1 MVRHVADNRTPGW
14 KALLAIVV
22 GGGAVLWHVLACM
35 ESPMSFSP
43 SGKDLA
49 FVTMEPYGLDKKD
62 LMRKDRYVYRLF
74 VASQGA
80 PPRVIEQTNSFM
92 LCAPAYTSDGE
103 QLVYLRIPLFREENL
118 EKLNAL
124 VEQRKEAIRGLTES
138 AVADW
143 GPWAAATQPSE
154 SSTTRPG
161 WSSDGPAGPS
171 LEGMQRLVARRI
183 LGPDLPC
190 TLVVRDAKTFE
201 EITTITVPLPLIE
214 YEESYSKDDAYA
226 MSYLLVK
233 PILGPKDAPLFLCA
247 AELLLGI
254 DVDSDD
260 WGVLA
265 TGAKVAA
272 LSPDGRWVAFLTDES
287 VGFVRTDGGRTV
299 YRRWKEDTSAGI
311 AWVDAETL
319 ALLTER
325 DDKPVLQMFHPD
337 GSLGPVVPLAIEE
350 DSDHAQLAIAPNR
363 KHIVVSNKK
372 EVFFL
377 NGKGKLVRRWTA
389 KADTEGMLVQPT
401 FRPDSRQVAFKFLQ
415 KDEQTG
421 YGRVVAIAFFTPE
434 GKEISRVKI
443 PPVDRKLIPTT
454 RPTTHP
460 ATRTV
465 Q

>member
-1 MVRHVADNRTPGW
+1 MVRHVAGNRTPGW

-22 GGGAVLWHVLACM
+22 GGGAVLWHVLACT

-49 FVTMEPYGLDKKD
+49 FVTMEPYGPDEEEMMLKG
-62 LMRKDRYVYRLF
+62 RYVYRLF
-74 VASQGA
+74 ILSQGGS
-80 PPRVIEQTNSFM
+80 PRVVEQTNSFM

-103 QLVYLRIPLFREENL
+103 QLMYLRIPLFREEDL

-124 VEQRKEAIRGLTES
+124 VEQQKEMLEALTTSPREE
-138 AVADW
+138 W
-143 GPWAAATQPSE
+143 LPWKVTTQPSE
-154 SSTTRPG
+154 SSTTRPE
-161 WSSDGPAGPS
+161 WDADDLTTPS
-171 LEGMQRLVARRI
+171 FEVMHRLFTRHM
-183 LGPDLPC
+183 LGPELPC

-201 EITTITVPLPLIE
+201 EVRTITIPLPLIK
-214 YEESYSKDDAYA
+214 YEESGGKDDAYA

-233 PILGPKDAPLFLCA
+233 PLIGPRGTPVFLCA

-254 DVDSDD
+254 DVDSYD

-265 TGAKVAA
+265 AGAKVAA
-272 LSPDGRWVAFLTDES
+272 ISPDGRWVAFITDES

-363 KHIVVSNKK
+363 EHIVVSNKK
-372 EVFFL
+372 GVFFL
-377 NGKGKLVRRWTA
+377 DGKGKLVRRWTA

-415 KDEQTG
+415 KDEQAG
-421 YGRVVAIAFFTPE
+421 YDRVVAIAFFTPE

-443 PPVDRKLIPTT
+443 PPVDRKLL
-454 RPTTHP
+454 P
-460 ATRTV
+460 ATLPTGPLTT
-465 Q
+465 QPTP